1 MVNLTAPLQPT
12 ELRRVPVLE

>member
-12 ELRRVPVLE
+12 ELRREPVLE